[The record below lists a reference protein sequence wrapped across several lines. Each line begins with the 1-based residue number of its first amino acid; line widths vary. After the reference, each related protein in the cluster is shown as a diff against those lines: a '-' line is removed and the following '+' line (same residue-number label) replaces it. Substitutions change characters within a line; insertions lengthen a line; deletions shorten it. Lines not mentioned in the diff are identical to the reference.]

1 MLKKITLKRKLQAGM
16 TTSDRIRSAQIK
28 VNQIN
33 EQSTS
38 SISSTQNNFT
48 RFVQISVNFL
58 QLEIFEDEILDVAT
72 LNFASF
78 IYFLPNTLIEAL
90 NKFWVFCLN

>member
-1 MLKKITLKRKLQAGM
+1 M

-48 RFVQISVNFL
+48 HFVQFSVNFL
-58 QLEIFEDEILDVAT
+58 QLEIEDEILDVAT